1 MAIRSRETPIPGRVK
16 LAAGLRQITE
26 ALAAEIETPTA
37 AAPPWS
43 EFQWGIARAVIAI
56 HGIAG
61 LLLRALRWA
70 EPDWRHFL
78 QSEVSDTREHHRHI
92 SAAIEELHALSQKS
106 GIPVVVLKGSA
117 LHALGIYQPG
127 ERPMAD
133 VDILVRSADVGAME
147 ELLARA
153 GFVLRG
159 VTWKHREFERMR
171 DHSRVKIDLHTRLA
185 ERIASREFTLA
196 DDALAAVPGVRGY
209 ASRLQ
214 LLRHLLLHA
223 AGNMSTRSA
232 RAIQLHD
239 IARVSAQLE
248 PAEWSQFRSDPWE
261 QRWCF
266 YPPLLLVSRYF
277 PGVIDRDALA
287 ELAATCP
294 SMLAR
299 VVKRQT
305 LTDVS
310 MSDPR
315 QMALPELAWCTSM
328 GTFLRYAQLRLLPG
342 RARTEGLRR
351 LADTEGF
358 GRGHRWFKM
367 SQPARIA
374 TWLFRKPMRPAT
386 LYAVRRGLAFH
397 DVADSIQR
405 RR

>member
-1 MAIRSRETPIPGRVK
+1 MAILLREALIPGRAE

-26 ALAAEIETPTA
+26 SLAAEIETPTA
-37 AAPPWS
+37 VAPPWS
-43 EFQWGIARAVIAI
+43 EFQWGIARAVVAI

-61 LLLRALRWA
+61 LLSRGLRWA
-70 EPDWRHFL
+70 EPGWRHFL
-78 QSEVSDTREHHRHI
+78 QSEVSETREQFRHI
-92 SAAIEELHALSQKS
+92 AAALEELHALSQNS
-106 GIPVVVLKGSA
+106 GIPVVALKGLA
-117 LHALGIYQPG
+117 LHALGIYEPG

-133 VDILVRSADVGAME
+133 IDLLVRSADVGGME
-147 ELLARA
+147 GLLARA
-153 GFVLRG
+153 GFVPRG
-159 VTWKHREFERMR
+159 VTWKHREFERVR

-185 ERIASREFTLA
+185 ERIASREIRLA
-196 DDALAAVPGVRGY
+196 DDAFAAVPGVQGY

-248 PAEWSQFRSDPWE
+248 PAEWSRFRSDPWE

-266 YPPLLLVSRYF
+266 YPPLLLVDRYF
-277 PGVIDRDALA
+277 PGVVDHGALA
-287 ELAATCP
+287 ALAATCP
-294 SMLAR
+294 PMLAR

-315 QMALPELAWCTSM
+315 QMALPELAWCASI
-328 GTFLRYAQLRLLPG
+328 GTLLRYAQLRLLPG
-342 RARTEGLRR
+342 RERTEGLRR
-351 LADTEGF
+351 LADTQGF
-358 GRGHRWFKM
+358 GRGQRWFTM

-374 TWLFRKPMRPAT
+374 TWLFRKPIRPAT
-386 LYAVRRGLAFH
+386 LHAVRRGLAH

-405 RR
+405 KP